1 VIEIKSDREAE
12 IGGFL
17 YNEEEELCAKATGQ
31 FALFTPDALRK
42 MGLTDEQLLEG
53 LELLIAE

>member
-1 VIEIKSDREAE
+1 MIEIKNDREAE
-12 IGGFL
+12 IGVFL
-17 YNEEEELCAKATGQ
+17 YKEEEELCAKATGQ
-31 FALFTPDALRK
+31 FALFTPNALRK